1 MGRGSRIMTELVL
14 QRSEPVLSSPVAGT
28 VTLGPVRDDRAT
40 ATAPAAPSRRP
51 ADVAFALID
60 TLDGFAA
67 LRAEWNALFAAAGRP
82 EQIFQTFTWNWHWS
96 RHYATPGRFKKGPRL
111 AIITGRQQ
119 GRLVLLMPLV
129 VERVAGLRQ
138 LAWMGE
144 PVSQYGD
151 VLATPEAA
159 EVATLADAWRYA
171 VTATRADL
179 AKLRKVRADAVVAP
193 LLAHLDASITA
204 TEEAPYLDF
213 SRAGDCATYEATLSA
228 KGRKNRRRHM
238 RRLVERGPVTFERH
252 TATAEAAQLA
262 GYAVLLKRAW
272 LRTRDQISFAMADD
286 RFLAFFS
293 DIAATPHEMLGC
305 QVLGLRSVNE
315 LGALQIVLE
324 CKGQRFLHVA
334 VYASKFE
341 KNGVGGLLLE
351 RALGDCC
358 KDGMTRLD
366 LLAPRHEYK
375 MEFADGTIQVHDHAV
390 ALTLA
395 GSTYARGYL
404 GVRRRLKAAIESMPA
419 PARRAFS
426 SAIALVKK

>member
-1 MGRGSRIMTELVL
+1 MADLILH
-14 QRSEPVLSSPVAGT
+14 RSELTLPRSATPDTAAANVIDPRIGAVPVQALVSTSY
-28 VTLGPVRDDRAT
+28 
-40 ATAPAAPSRRP
+40 S
-51 ADVAFALID
+51 LID
-60 TLDGFAA
+60 TVEGLQA
-67 LRAEWNALFAAAGRP
+67 LAPEWNALFAVAGRP
-82 EQIFQTFTWNWHWS
+82 EQVFQTFAWNWHWS
-96 RHYATPGRFKKGPRL
+96 RHYLACGRFKGGPRP
-111 AIITGRQQ
+111 AIVAGRRE

-151 VLATPEAA
+151 VLALPAVA
-159 EVATLADAWRYA
+159 DVATLAAAWRFA
-171 VTATRADL
+171 VAATRADL

-193 LLAHLDASITA
+193 LLAHLGAPVTA

-213 SRAGDCATYEATLSA
+213 SRASDCATYAATLSA
-228 KGRKNRRRHM
+228 KGRKNRRRNM
-238 RRLVERGPVTFERH
+238 RRLLERGPVTFEQH
-252 TATAEAAQLA
+252 AADVEAAQLA

-272 LRTRDQISFAMADD
+272 LRTRDQISLAMADD
-286 RFLAFFS
+286 RFLAFFTDVAS
-293 DIAATPHEMLGC
+293 MPHEQLGC

-315 LGALQIVLE
+315 IGALQIILE

-341 KNGVGGLLLE
+341 KSGVGGLLLE
-351 RALGDCC
+351 HARSGCC

-375 MEFADGTIQVHDHAV
+375 MEFADGTVEVRDYAV

-395 GSTYARGYL
+395 GRAYARSYL
-404 GVRRRLKAAIESMPA
+404 GVRRRLKAAVENMPA
-419 PARRAFS
+419 PARRAFA
-426 SAIALVKK
+426 SAVALVKR